1 MQIKMKMPDL
11 ATSASVVTIL
21 KWLVEV
27 GQPIKRGQP
36 LLEIET
42 DKAAMEVESFAN
54 GTLSAVHFQAND
66 EVEVGAV
73 IATIEV
79 PDPAT
84 AEPSQAQPTTA
95 TASTSEPTSE
105 SEPAQERKVP
115 SRPTGGMFARN
126 RAAAEKRDEASN
138 PEREE
143 HE

>member
-21 KWLVEV
+21 KWLVEM

-42 DKAAMEVESFAN
+42 DKAVMEVESFAN
-54 GTLSAVHFQAND
+54 GILSEVHVQAND
-66 EVEVGAV
+66 EVDVGAV

-79 PDPAT
+79 ADPAT
-84 AEPSQAQPTTA
+84 SEPSTAQPSPTV
-95 TASTSEPTSE
+95 ASTSAATCE
-105 SEPAQERKVP
+105 SAPNQERKR
-115 SRPTGGMFARN
+115 SRPEGGMFARN
-126 RAAAEKRDEASN
+126 RAAAGKGDEVSK
-138 PEREE
+138 PEEEE

>member
-66 EVEVGAV
+66 EVEVGGSDRNDRSARSGNSGTV
-73 IATIEV
+73 TG
-79 PDPAT
+79 
-84 AEPSQAQPTTA
+84 TTDNGYGIHVR
-95 TASTSEPTSE
+95 T
-105 SEPAQERKVP
+105 
-115 SRPTGGMFARN
+115 N
-126 RAAAEKRDEASN
+126 
-138 PEREE
+138 
-143 HE
+143 

>member
-42 DKAAMEVESFAN
+42 DKAAMDVESFAN

-79 PDPAT
+79 ADPTT
-84 AEPSQAQPTTA
+84 AAPSSAQPTTA
-95 TASTSEPTSE
+95 AASKSEPTTD
-105 SEPAQERKVP
+105 SEPSQDRKAT
-115 SRPTGGMFARN
+115 SRPAGGMFARN
-126 RAAAEKRDEASN
+126 RAAAEKRDEVSN
-138 PEREE
+138 PERKE